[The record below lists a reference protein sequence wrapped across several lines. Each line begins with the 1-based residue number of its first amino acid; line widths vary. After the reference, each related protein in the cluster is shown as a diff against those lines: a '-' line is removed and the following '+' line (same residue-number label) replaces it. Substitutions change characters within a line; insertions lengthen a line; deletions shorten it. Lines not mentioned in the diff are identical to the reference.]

1 MNQNTLKTLC
11 SLPGISGREHE
22 VREYILS
29 EITPHCQ
36 SVEVDNLG
44 NIIAFVKGA
53 KPRKSKLLLAAHMD
67 EVGLVI
73 TAKEGEF
80 YRFAAVGGIDSA
92 VLPAKRV
99 QCGEHVG
106 VIGAVPVHLQKDKG
120 TLSDISDMFIDFG
133 GAEVEIGSSV
143 VFDSDWLD
151 ISENLIG
158 ARAIDD
164 RFGCAVLI
172 DLIKKGVAAARN
184 ETLDT
189 YFTFTVQEELGCRG
203 AKAVAMAVK
212 PDVAIV
218 VETTTAADT
227 PDAKSD
233 TEKVCELGK
242 GACVPFMDKGAMYDK
257 NLYETVRALA
267 KKKTLRVQTKHRV
280 AGGNDASALAIY
292 GGGAKVLA
300 VSLPCRNLHSPC
312 VVWDKRDAESVEAIV
327 SELLKT
333 V

>member
-1 MNQNTLKTLC
+1 MNQNTLKKLC
-11 SLPGISGREHE
+11 LLPGISGREHK

-29 EITPHCQ
+29 EITPHCH

-44 NIIAFVKGA
+44 NIIAFVKG
-53 KPRKSKLLLAAHMD
+53 KPRTNKFLVAAHMD
-67 EVGLVI
+67 EVGLII

-99 QCGEHVG
+99 RCGEHVG

-120 TLSDISDMFIDFG
+120 ALSDISDMFIDFG

-143 VFDSDWLD
+143 VFDSDWVD

-164 RFGCAVLI
+164 RFGCAVLVE
-172 DLIKKGVAAARN
+172 LIKKGI
-184 ETLDT
+184 EYDT
-189 YFTFTVQEELGCRG
+189 YFAFTVQEELGCRG
-203 AKAVAMAVK
+203 AKAVALAVK

-227 PDAKSD
+227 PDATSD
-233 TEKVCELGK
+233 TEKVCSLGS
-242 GACVPFMDKGAMYDK
+242 GACVPFMDKGAMYDSD
-257 NLYETVRALA
+257 LYKLVKELA
-267 KKKTLRVQTKHRV
+267 ERNRLCLQTKHRV

-312 VVWDKRDAESVEAIV
+312 VIWDKRDAESVEAIV

>member
-11 SLPGISGREHE
+11 SLPGISGREVA
-22 VREYILS
+22 VRAYILS
-29 EITPHCQ
+29 EITPYCQ
-36 SVEVDNLG
+36 NVDVDNLG
-44 NIIAFVKGA
+44 NIIAFVKGEN
-53 KPRKSKLLLAAHMD
+53 PRKSKLLLAAHMD
-67 EVGLVI
+67 EVGLII
-73 TAKEGEF
+73 TAKEGGF
-80 YRFAAVGGIDSA
+80 YRFAAVGGIDAA

-99 QCGEHVG
+99 RCGEHVG

-120 TLSDISDMFIDFG
+120 MLSEISDMFIDFG

-143 VFDSDWLD
+143 VFESDSFD
-151 ISENLIG
+151 ISENLSAG
-158 ARAIDD
+158 RAIDD

-172 DLIKKGVAAARN
+172 DIIKAGVEFDASFA
-184 ETLDT
+184 
-189 YFTFTVQEELGCRG
+189 FTVQEELGCRG
-203 AKAVAMAVK
+203 AKTVAMTVK
-212 PDVAIV
+212 PDVVIV

-242 GACVPFMDKGAMYDK
+242 GACVPFMDKGVMYDSDLYKLAETLAHK
-257 NLYETVRALA
+257 NRLCL
-267 KKKTLRVQTKHRV
+267 QTKHRV

-312 VVWDKRDAESVEAIV
+312 VIWDKRDAEIVEALV
-327 SELLKT
+327 TELLKT
-333 V
+333 I